1 MTQSEH
7 PEDHPMGKTFAEHS
21 SSDRRFGLSRF
32 IVPHE
37 SFEWYTRV
45 IAGSTLAVGALLG
58 VATWVYHQKLVGA
71 LGLDQLVG
79 SSQVLEQ
86 YNRYSLLATGV
97 MILAA
102 VVYVTLIS
110 MFIYH
115 KVAGPVYRLKL
126 HMLAV
131 IDGQDVPEMRL
142 RSTDQ
147 LSDICDTYNQM
158 LYTLEV
164 IEPKPLEEAK
174 TPPSP
179 SS

>member
-1 MTQSEH
+1 
-7 PEDHPMGKTFAEHS
+7 
-21 SSDRRFGLSRF
+21 
-32 IVPHE
+32 
-37 SFEWYTRV
+37 
-45 IAGSTLAVGALLG
+45 
-58 VATWVYHQKLVGA
+58 
-71 LGLDQLVG
+71 
-79 SSQVLEQ
+79 
-86 YNRYSLLATGV
+86 
-97 MILAA
+97 
-102 VVYVTLIS
+102 

-131 IDGQDVPEMRL
+131 IDGQDVPEMKL
-142 RSTDQ
+142 RRTDQ

-164 IEPKPLEEAK
+164 LEPKPLEGAK